1 MVFCPV
7 STHDLTSPDANVM
20 GMLQNALFFYNPEV
34 TVHVGGEDNV
44 TLDLYTL
51 EQIGERWEPRG

>member
-1 MVFCPV
+1 MP
-7 STHDLTSPDANVM
+7 
-20 GMLQNALFFYNPEV
+20 QNFIFFRNPEV

-51 EQIGERWEPRG
+51 EQIGKRWEPKE

>member
-1 MVFCPV
+1 
-7 STHDLTSPDANVM
+7 M
-20 GMLQNALFFYNPEV
+20 GMPQNALFFYNPEV

-51 EQIGERWEPRG
+51 EQIGKRWEPKE